1 MPTYT
6 SKILENYIL
15 IEFQNGEDTRIAKVL
30 DNDDYWRKIN
40 ENCWRAPYSMERLS
54 FVKDFCVNPQ
64 KYLGI
69 QSKTEQ
75 LRAKQ
80 KKELYDVANEQEIE
94 YFVHFT
100 NAQNLEN
107 IFKYGLLSVREL
119 QNRGIEFVANDM
131 ERFDNKLGGISL
143 SVSFPN
149 YRMFYKYQCNR
160 KCDWV
165 VLLIEPK
172 QILELKCNFCTK
184 NAASIRMRKRISLNP
199 VLDFKNMFCEN
210 SLTKS
215 REKSGIP
222 KNFTTDPQ
230 AEILVMDDIPIS
242 AIRGICFRD
251 RGAFEKYNYL
261 LWGHSIKICIDET
274 YFDKRMDHQYWG
286 N

>member
-1 MPTYT
+1 MPTYV

-15 IEFQNGEDTRIAKVL
+15 IEFQENEDKTLARVL
-30 DNDDYWRKIN
+30 DTDDYWRKIN
-40 ENCWRAPYSMERLS
+40 ENCWKAPYSMKRAE
-54 FVKDFCVNPQ
+54 FAKDFCGDPQ
-64 KYLGI
+64 KYLEYRCSSELLKLNR
-69 QSKTEQ
+69 Q
-75 LRAKQ
+75 
-80 KKELYDVANEQEIE
+80 KELYNVLNEQEIE

-119 QNRGIEFVANDM
+119 QNRGIEFVPNDM

-149 YRMFYKYQCNR
+149 YRMFYKYQCAR

-165 VLLIEPK
+165 ILLIDPRP
-172 QILELKCNFCTK
+172 ILELKCNFCTK

-199 VLDFKNMFCEN
+199 VFDFKNMFCEN

-222 KNFTTDPQ
+222 KKFTTDPQ
-230 AEILVMDDIPIS
+230 AEILVMEDIPLS
-242 AIRGICFRD
+242 AIQGICFRD
-251 RGAFEKYNYL
+251 KEAFEKYNYL
-261 LWGHSIKICIDET
+261 LRGHGIKICIDET
-274 YFDKRMDHQYWG
+274 YFGKRMDYMYWG